1 MDQYACHQSSSL
13 RSRVN
18 GFCLELR
25 RAESKSHACG
35 LHDIISSAKWK
46 VPLPPHSFRLPIR
59 QSRSEEVQHPLT
71 PAGRQLILTD
81 PIVHTHIHTAGWVI
95 TKMIRHEGR
104 WWVRFFAPPN
114 LRILPFVSPAL
125 ATEWVPMGGQ
135 SRALFAVLCVWCGWL
150 LPTPECVHVR
160 VRELGGSLPL
170 I

>member
-1 MDQYACHQSSSL
+1 MDQYARHQSSSL

-18 GFCLELR
+18 GFYLELR

-46 VPLPPHSFRLPIR
+46 YRCPLLQASNSPISVRRSSTPPD
-59 QSRSEEVQHPLT
+59 SRRTSINFDRPHC
-71 PAGRQLILTD
+71 A
-81 PIVHTHIHTAGWVI
+81 HIHTAGWVI

-150 LPTPECVHVR
+150 LPTLECVHVR
-160 VRELGGSLPL
+160 VRELGGSLLL

>member
-46 VPLPPHSFRLPIR
+46 YRSLPTPSGFQFANLGPKRSNTSPDSRRTSINFDRPHC
-59 QSRSEEVQHPLT
+59 
-71 PAGRQLILTD
+71 A
-81 PIVHTHIHTAGWVI
+81 HIHTAGWVI

-160 VRELGGSLPL
+160 VRELGGSLLL